1 MLLICDKHI
10 QAGGMVKTEFYI
22 GWGRGTNQWHSKW
35 IYSRRQSGWQGPFKP
50 SPTPLMERKK
60 SLKFQQ
66 VFRCKLTQ
74 MRKRWNCLSI
84 NNIPGNHL
92 CQLPSQP
99 CNKTLAPQLLPSHSL
114 FPLSFFLSPSPK
126 VSRQLHVNF
135 VTPQVLLILL
145 QGWIIGC
152 FKKQVFKQR
161 LKAVLIKQG
170 WKSTRNLSGREQK
183 ALSFA

>member
-22 GWGRGTNQWHSKW
+22 GWGRGTNQWQSKW

-66 VFRCKLTQ
+66 VSRCKLTQ

-92 CQLPSQP
+92 CQVPSQP
-99 CNKTLAPQLLPSHSL
+99 CNKTLAPQQDSSPTTSAFSRCFLCLSSFLLPPRFPGSYMSILSH
-114 FPLSFFLSPSPK
+114 PK
-126 VSRQLHVNF
+126 FS
-135 VTPQVLLILL
+135 
-145 QGWIIGC
+145 
-152 FKKQVFKQR
+152 
-161 LKAVLIKQG
+161 
-170 WKSTRNLSGREQK
+170 
-183 ALSFA
+183 